1 MAQASGFLI
10 EAFLEAFMAEKGA
23 SENSLKAYQKDLTAF
38 AAFIRRS
45 GSAEGQEL
53 CDAQEADILAY
64 LTQLKEKDV
73 AQSSIARLL
82 SCLNSFYG
90 FLQQEGHIAEN
101 PAKQIARPKAGQNL
115 PKYLTETEVRQLLQ
129 CVYGREAKS
138 DKAQADKYR
147 LICLMELLYAT
158 GMRVS
163 ELVSLKHQNV
173 SLARARIVVKGKGNR
188 ERMIPL
194 GDEAVDAL
202 RNWQAH
208 LHAKGVVK
216 NSDFLF
222 PSRGKV
228 GHITRQRFAQMLEEC
243 ATAAGLGHKKLTPH
257 VLRHAFATHLLAGG
271 ASLLSV
277 QKLLGHSDISTTQI
291 YTKVMQSRQQELVQ
305 KAHPLAQMPK
315 PDKAPD

>member
-1 MAQASGFLI
+1 
-10 EAFLEAFMAEKGA
+10 MAEKGA
-23 SENSLKAYQKDLTAF
+23 SENSFKAYQKDLTDF
-38 AAFIRRS
+38 ASFVSRS
-45 GSAEGQEL
+45 GSAGGPEL
-53 CDAQEADILAY
+53 CDISEADILAY
-64 LTQLKEKDV
+64 LTELKTKGM
-73 AQSSIARLL
+73 AQRSVARLL

-90 FLQQEGHIAEN
+90 FLQQEGQIAEN
-101 PAKQIARPKAGQNL
+101 PVKQIVRPKTGQSL

-129 CVYGREAKS
+129 SVYGREAKS
-138 DKAQADKYR
+138 KKAQADKYR

-194 GDEAVDAL
+194 GDDAVDAL
-202 RNWQAH
+202 RNWQAY
-208 LHAKGVVK
+208 LHAQGTVK
-216 NSDFLF
+216 NADFLF

-228 GHITRQRFAQMLEEC
+228 GHITRQRFAQLLEDC
-243 ATAAGLGHKKLTPH
+243 AKAAGLEHKKLTPH

-277 QKLLGHSDISTTQI
+277 QKLLGHRDISTTQI
-291 YTKVMQSRQQELVQ
+291 YTKVMQSHQQELVQ
-305 KAHPLAQMPK
+305 KAHPLAKMPK
-315 PDKAPD
+315 PDKTSD